1 MEKARS
7 AYEALD
13 QQQKE
18 QIPQALVKVL
28 EKAEEGWKREDYGQI
43 REEKDRC
50 KSEGEM
56 RFQKATAGK
65 DPRRLFLPEGTS
77 VIRNSCYTD
86 RNWTYVQPG
95 STCDQRVERGYM

>member
-43 REEKDRC
+43 REEKVRC

-56 RFQKATAGK
+56 DF
-65 DPRRLFLPEGTS
+65 RRRRRGEIPAAFFCPKVLQLSEIHAILIEIGRMCSLGQLVTS
-77 VIRNSCYTD
+77 
-86 RNWTYVQPG
+86 
-95 STCDQRVERGYM
+95 E